1 MLSHAARQIRH
12 AASTSKAAVPSFR
25 SNQATAD
32 SSTAKPLGSLQS
44 FANDLAE
51 LGKTNYARPGSVVY
65 QTQRELHLRNVT
77 MKGG

>member
-1 MLSHAARQIRH
+1 MLSYAARQIRH

-25 SNQATAD
+25 SNQAATD
-32 SSTAKPLGSLQS
+32 NSTAKPLGSLQS

-51 LGKTNYARPGSVVY
+51 LGKTNYARPGSLVY